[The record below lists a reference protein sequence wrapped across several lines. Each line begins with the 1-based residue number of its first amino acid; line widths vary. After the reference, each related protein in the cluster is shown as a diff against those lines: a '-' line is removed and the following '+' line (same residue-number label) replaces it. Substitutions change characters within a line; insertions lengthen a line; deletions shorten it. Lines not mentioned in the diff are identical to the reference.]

1 MKGCMR
7 GHRDSV
13 LEAARLLSTALH
25 HQNTAVH
32 DDGFVNAAACFCD
45 FSAQKLT
52 RIHFATETH
61 KQMHAYNA

>member
-1 MKGCMR
+1 MKGCIR

-32 DDGFVNAAACFCD
+32 DDGFVNAAACFSD
-45 FSAQKLT
+45 FSAQK
-52 RIHFATETH
+52 FD
-61 KQMHAYNA
+61 M